1 MSKYVLGISL
11 LRCDDIFG
19 YDVNLKQMN
28 SHYIV
33 YTILDPSEFYDLSYS
48 EYIDLINE
56 NIGYIASH
64 NTPFGFNNDIIR
76 NYNVIIH
83 KENFAKLDIL
93 CVQQSDSGELIAV
106 LKTPYLNILQR
117 KWKKYYSKQQEL
129 IQERKKI
136 KSLKYREIHGIW
148 K

>member
-19 YDVNLKQMN
+19 YDANLKQIN
-28 SHYIV
+28 GHYIV

-48 EYIDLINE
+48 DYIDLINE
-56 NIGYIASH
+56 NIAYIDH
-64 NTPFGFNNDIIR
+64 FTPFGFNNDIIR

-83 KENFAKLDIL
+83 KEDFVKLDIL
-93 CVQQSDSGELIAV
+93 CVQELDSGEETAV

-117 KWKKYYSKQQEL
+117 KWKKYYTKQQL
-129 IQERKKI
+129 FIKERKKL
-136 KSLKYREIHGIW
+136 KSLKYREIYGVW
-148 K
+148 R